1 LIEGT
6 YFTNKGALMSELS
19 RNYQEISL
27 STWLAANPDAI
38 IADNFKVDDS
48 LVAKLPKKRVFVASK
63 DGPDA

>member
-6 YFTNKGALMSELS
+6 YFTNNGALMSELS

-27 STWLAANPDAI
+27 STWLAANSDAV

-48 LVAKLPKKRVFVASK
+48 PVATLPKKRVFIASK

>member
-6 YFTNKGALMSELS
+6 YFTNNGALMSELS

-27 STWLAANPDAI
+27 STWLAANSDAV

-48 LVAKLPKKRVFVASK
+48 LVATLPKKRVFIASK
-63 DGPDA
+63 DGPDV